1 MTARRLRD
9 SIAPLLLFALLIACV
24 PARATAQTTLSLT
37 LQQAIDRAVT
47 ADPRAAEAKSRAA
60 AADSNVSAQS
70 ALARPTATASGGYL
84 RTNHV
89 DAFGIR
95 QPDGTTKI
103 LFPDIPDNYRARA
116 ELDVPIFTGGRVDAL
131 VASAKAD
138 QQAATADQRVTDED
152 IRLETTRAYWQLVTA
167 RETVTVLERALARAD
182 AQVADVKTR
191 TDAGFLPPNDLLSA
205 RSQRARQNVQL
216 IQARNGVAAATL
228 NLARLIGADPSTTI
242 TPATTVDQPTAGMEA
257 LTGQG
262 ADTLI
267 KRALEQR
274 SERVSLTSRA
284 ESLRSGAEA
293 ARAATHPQVGA
304 LAGVEPSRPNQRFVP
319 RTDEWRTSW
328 DLGVNVTWPLFD
340 AGRSRA
346 QAAAATAQADATA
359 HRLEGVDQQIALEVR
374 QRLLELDSDRA
385 ALSASD
391 EAIAAATE
399 ATRVTQER
407 FAAGV
412 ATSTDVLEAQVAQL
426 QAELERTNLAATLRL
441 SEAALLRAI
450 GSLQ

>member
-1 MTARRLRD
+1 MTARRIGDR
-9 SIAPLLLFALLIACV
+9 IAQVIVLSLAVGGVSAG
-24 PARATAQTTLSLT
+24 ASAQQTVSLT
-37 LQQAIDRAVT
+37 LPQAIDRAVA
-47 ADPRAAEAKSRAA
+47 ADPRAAEAQARESAA
-60 AADSNVSAQS
+60 SSNITAQS
-70 ALARPTATASGGYL
+70 ALARPTATATGGYL

-89 DAFGIR
+89 DAFGIP
-95 QPDGTTKI
+95 QANGTTKI

-116 ELDVPIFTGGRVDAL
+116 ELDVPIYTGGRVDAL
-131 VASAKAD
+131 VASATAEE
-138 QQAATADQRVTDED
+138 QAAAADRRVTDQD
-152 IRLETTRAYWQLVTA
+152 IRLETSRAYWQLVTA

-191 TDAGFLPPNDLLSA
+191 TDAGFLPPNDLLSVQA
-205 RSQRARQNVQL
+205 QRARQNVQL
-216 IQARNGVAAATL
+216 IQARNGVASANL

-242 TPATTVDQPTAGMEA
+242 TPATTVDQPTTGMENV
-257 LTGQG
+257 TGQP
-262 ADTLI
+262 ADALI

-274 SERVSLTSRA
+274 AERAGLTSRA
-284 ESLRSGAEA
+284 QSLRSGADA
-293 ARAATHPQVGA
+293 ARAALHPQIGA
-304 LAGVEPSRPNQRFVP
+304 LAGIEPSRPNQRFVP

-328 DLGVNVTWPLFD
+328 DLGVNVSWPLFD

-346 QAAAATAQADATA
+346 EAASATAQADATA
-359 HRLEGVDQQIALEVR
+359 QRLTGVDRQIALEVR

-391 EAIAAATE
+391 EGIAAATE
-399 ATRVTQER
+399 ATRVTQQR

-441 SEAALLRAI
+441 SEAALLRAL